1 MAQIT
6 APEPLTASHD
16 TSAFDSDTPEL
27 DEWLKRRALQQN
39 TTSGAP
45 ARTYVVTDGGVRVV
59 GYYALATGAVEQLAL
74 PKRARF
80 DMPTMVPAVVL
91 ARLAVHRDYQRT
103 YGLGTALL
111 KDALQ
116 RALAASQQI
125 GASVV
130 LVDAISEAAK
140 QWYLQRGF
148 KPCSVGEMQLMIRI
162 KDIEHE
168 RRGR

>member
-1 MAQIT
+1 MGQIT
-6 APEPLTASHD
+6 APEPLTARHD
-16 TSAFDSDTPEL
+16 ISAFDSDTPEL

-39 TTSGAP
+39 DAPGAP
-45 ARTYVVTDGGVRVV
+45 ARTYIVTDGGIRVV
-59 GYYALATGAVEQLAL
+59 GFYALATGAVEQLAR
-74 PKRARF
+74 PKKARF
-80 DMPTMVPAVVL
+80 EMPRVVPAIVL
-91 ARLAVHRDYQRT
+91 ARLAVHKDYQRT

-130 LVDAISEAAK
+130 LVDAISDAAK

-148 KPCSVGEMQLMIRI
+148 KLCTVGDMQLMLRI
-162 KDIEHE
+162 KDIEHA
-168 RRGR
+168 RQR

>member
-1 MAQIT
+1 MGQIT
-6 APEPLTASHD
+6 APEPLTARHD
-16 TSAFDSDTPEL
+16 ISAFDSDTPEL

-39 TTSGAP
+39 DAPGAP
-45 ARTYVVTDGGVRVV
+45 ARTYIVTDGGIRVV
-59 GYYALATGAVEQLAL
+59 GFYALATGAVEQLAL
-74 PKRARF
+74 PKKARF
-80 DMPTMVPAVVL
+80 EMPRVVPAIVL
-91 ARLAVHRDYQRT
+91 ARLAVHKDYQRT

-116 RALAASQQI
+116 RALAASQHI

-148 KPCSVGEMQLMIRI
+148 KPCTVGDMQLMLRI
-162 KDIEHE
+162 KDIE
-168 RRGR
+168 RARQR

>member
-6 APEPLTASHD
+6 APEPLTARHD
-16 TSAFDSDTPEL
+16 ISAFDSDTPEL

-39 TTSGAP
+39 DAPGAP
-45 ARTYVVTDGGVRVV
+45 ARTYIVTDGGIRVV
-59 GYYALATGAVEQLAL
+59 GFYALATGAVEQLAL
-74 PKRARF
+74 PKKARF
-80 DMPTMVPAVVL
+80 EMPRVVPAIVL
-91 ARLAVHRDYQRT
+91 ARLAVHKDYQRT

-116 RALAASQQI
+116 RALAASQHI

-130 LVDAISEAAK
+130 LVDAISDAAK

-148 KPCSVGEMQLMIRI
+148 KPCTVGDMQLMLRI
-162 KDIEHE
+162 KDIEHA
-168 RRGR
+168 RQR